1 MRPAFG
7 ALILA
12 LCSSLVA
19 SLPSPGYRVKESVA
33 PPRGWTKGDEPAAD
47 HIIVLRIGL
56 PQPNFNVLEQHLFEV
71 SDPDHTRYGQ
81 YLSKEKVEELV
92 APHPSSLEA
101 VNKWLA
107 SFGLE
112 EADLARSPA
121 QDWVTIKVPVK
132 TVEKM
137 LDTKYNVW
145 KHTASGDVLV
155 RTTSYSLPAELYDH
169 IDVIQPTTM
178 FGRLKTAKSTIVWN
192 DDEETSSA
200 AAKVGTITDTQLYN
214 AEGYTPSPKV
224 KNSIGITAYLEE
236 FANIQDLQSFYA
248 DQRPDALNSSF
259 NFVSVNGGIN
269 DQNLTLSGAEAALD
283 VQFAFG
289 LSYPI
294 NSTFWSTAGRPP
306 FKPDT
311 PTPTNTN
318 EPYVDWL
325 DFVLAQKEV
334 PLSISTSYGD
344 DEQTVPRDYARRACN
359 GFAQLGA
366 RGVSVIFSSGDY
378 GVGDGNADPATQE
391 CFTNDGRNATRFIP
405 VFPATCPYV
414 TSVGGTQ
421 SVPEVA
427 VSRFYSGGGFSDYFP
442 RPVYQEI
449 AVRKFL
455 STLPKGLYKDL
466 YNPHGRGFPDV
477 AAQGDRYRIFLRGV
491 PRSIGGTSASSPTF
505 AGIVALLNDHR
516 LRSHRPPLG
525 FLNPLLYTR
534 GLAGFNDITIGKN
547 PGCGT
552 QGFNATA
559 GWDPVTG
566 LGTPNFGK
574 LKDLL

>member
-7 ALILA
+7 ALVLA

-19 SLPSPGYRVKESVA
+19 SLPSATPGYRVKESVA

-47 HIIVLRIGL
+47 HVIVLRIGL
-56 PQPNFNVLEQHLFEV
+56 PQHNFNVLEQHLFEV
-71 SDPDHTRYGQ
+71 SDPDHARYGE

-107 SFGLE
+107 SYGLE
-112 EADLARSPA
+112 ETDLARSPA
-121 QDWVTIKVPVK
+121 KDWVTIKVPVK

-155 RTTSYSLPAELYDH
+155 RTTSYSLPAELYDY

-178 FGRLKTAKSTIVWN
+178 FGRLRTARSTIVWN
-192 DDEETSSA
+192 DDEDLSSAA
-200 AAKVGTITDTQLYN
+200 AAKVGAITDTASGAVVDASCNRTITIKCLQQLYN
-214 AEGYTPSPKV
+214 AEGYTPLATV
-224 KNSIGITAYLEE
+224 KNSIGITGYLEQ
-236 FANIQDLQSFYA
+236 FANIQDLQSFYT
-248 DQRPDALNSSF
+248 DQRPDALNTSF

-289 LSYPI
+289 LSYPV

-306 FKPDT
+306 FTPDDR
-311 PTPTNTN
+311 TPTNTN
-318 EPYVDWL
+318 D
-325 DFVLAQKEV
+325 
-334 PLSISTSYGD
+334 
-344 DEQTVPRDYARRACN
+344 
-359 GFAQLGA
+359 
-366 RGVSVIFSSGDY
+366 
-378 GVGDGNADPATQE
+378 
-391 CFTNDGRNATRFIP
+391 
-405 VFPATCPYV
+405 V

-427 VSRFYSGGGFSDYFP
+427 VSRFFSGGGFSDYFP
-442 RPVYQEI
+442 RPSYQER
-449 AVRKFL
+449 AVKKFL

-466 YNPHGRGFPDV
+466 YNPEGRGFPDV

-491 PRSIGGTSASSPTF
+491 VRSIGGTSASSPTF

-534 GLAGFNDITIGKN
+534 GLAGFNDITSGKN

-552 QGFNATA
+552 EGFNATA